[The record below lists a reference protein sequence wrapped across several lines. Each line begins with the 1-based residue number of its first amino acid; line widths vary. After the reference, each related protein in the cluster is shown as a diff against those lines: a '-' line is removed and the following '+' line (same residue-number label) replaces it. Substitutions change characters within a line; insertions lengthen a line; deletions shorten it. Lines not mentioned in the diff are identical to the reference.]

1 MRIRIISYFSRENCR
16 ELLNYAPDITFKGRF
31 RIILLLVL
39 SLCSCVSYIL
49 PSGLQQGYSL
59 LYENE
64 NPEACKVSLGI
75 ETSVRNKRT
84 FSKQQFVRV
93 CNTVNHIN
101 EYFHLAS
108 WIRPAYYT
116 FLYRFHLF

>member
-1 MRIRIISYFSRENCR
+1 M
-16 ELLNYAPDITFKGRF
+16 LNYAPEISFKGRF

-39 SLCSCVSYIL
+39 SLCSCASYIL
-49 PSGLQQGYSL
+49 PSSPGQGYLQESL

-64 NPEACKVSLGI
+64 NPEACKLSLGI
-75 ETSVRNKRT
+75 ETAVRNKRI

-93 CNTVNHIN
+93 FNTVIHNNNSHQ
-101 EYFHLAS
+101 YFRLAP

-116 FLYRFHLF
+116 FLYRFSLF